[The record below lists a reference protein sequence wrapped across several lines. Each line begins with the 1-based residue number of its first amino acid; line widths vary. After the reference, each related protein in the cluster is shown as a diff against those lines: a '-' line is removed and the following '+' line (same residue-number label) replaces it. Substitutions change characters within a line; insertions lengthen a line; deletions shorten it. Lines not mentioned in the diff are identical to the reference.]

1 MYQTMEVIHKR
12 RSSTLSK
19 QDHHEMLKLLQN
31 RQQLTG
37 PDTMQ
42 KTKDFNDALTKKLAN
57 LVTISNS
64 PGYRKRKVE
73 RENLQTTMLQN

>member
-1 MYQTMEVIHKR
+1 
-12 RSSTLSK
+12 
-19 QDHHEMLKLLQN
+19 
-31 RQQLTG
+31 
-37 PDTMQ
+37 MQ